1 VKNFCI
7 ERASVLPAVSSF
19 SREWINQIARAS
31 RVATVVTPP
40 PRAMPSHVLASSAL
54 SLSPRTALRAS
65 RRSPRAA
72 RVVVAAASSSADPAT
87 GKKHANATDD
97 VVVVV
102 DAAAAP
108 RRRFLATA
116 LATALA
122 SSLASSGS
130 SAIASTV
137 FEGAYIDPNHPH
149 CPRAVDANGVITG
162 IDPVP
167 FREGA
172 GCRGYKK
179 KNEARPISHWSPYDR
194 VGVVNYIP

>member
-1 VKNFCI
+1 
-7 ERASVLPAVSSF
+7 
-19 SREWINQIARAS
+19 
-31 RVATVVTPP
+31 
-40 PRAMPSHVLASSAL
+40 MPSHVLASSAL

-149 CPRAVDANGVITG
+149 CPRAIDANGVITG

-179 KNEARPISHWSPYDR
+179 KNEADAIAKGKINPWKIEGKIAKVRDGAAWLASPLHTGPHTTA
-194 VGVVNYIP
+194 VAW